1 MLQPTIRKRILG
13 IALGL
18 IFLMAITSALSMV
31 MTRRIAHQL
40 DEFSSKYVE
49 AYGHLARMNIR
60 SLEQALALRRLMI
73 SRMQSPPDEPSM
85 ADQRKIY
92 EAKGQ
97 EIEQEAQAAR
107 ALINAIIDDSS
118 TASDNARLGR
128 IDDRIERVISDLHR
142 YLGEEYKRL
151 LMLLEAGNIAE
162 ARVSVAR
169 TDALRDDLN
178 QRIEI
183 IRTDMLALVR
193 GDAVM
198 TMRDQQTAI
207 VISVVLTLLAGILG
221 LIFSLF
227 ISTGITGPVRR
238 LLEGTRAVEAGRL
251 DGSIDVTTRDEIGQ
265 LTTAFNNM
273 VEQLRHKERLRETFG
288 RYVDPRV
295 VEGLIERQSLTASD
309 GERRVMTVLFC
320 DMKGFTSLS
329 EGMTPQGLVKV
340 MNHYLS
346 TMSGPIRSHRGII
359 DKYIGDAIM
368 AYWGPP
374 FTEHSEQAR
383 LACLAAVEMADRGAA
398 LRTELPELLGVRTVP
413 SDCDVRIGVATG
425 EVLVGSI
432 GSEFMMSYT
441 VMGDAVNLASRLENV
456 NKIYGTHSLASEPA
470 IAAAGDADRGSRD
483 RPAGGGRTDQ
493 TRSRVRDHGPQGRAR
508 REAAGAAGAICRGT
522 RRLSRAALGRGTSGV
537 PRGARSGP
545 RRRAVAGAG
554 QARRGFSGQSAACGL
569 GRRVASRSEVIGRA
583 ALMPRDTPAR
593 CCKTPAA
600 PARTSDAWCPG
611 SSRCASPAHSQPAHS
626 APSAACPWCW
636 RRR

>member
-1 MLQPTIRKRILG
+1 
-13 IALGL
+13 
-18 IFLMAITSALSMV
+18 
-31 MTRRIAHQL
+31 MT
-40 DEFSSKYVE
+40 
-49 AYGHLARMNIR
+49 
-60 SLEQALALRRLMI
+60 
-73 SRMQSPPDEPSM
+73 
-85 ADQRKIY
+85 
-92 EAKGQ
+92 
-97 EIEQEAQAAR
+97 
-107 ALINAIIDDSS
+107 
-118 TASDNARLGR
+118 
-128 IDDRIERVISDLHR
+128 SDLHR

-151 LMLLEAGNIAE
+151 LLLLEAGNIAE
-162 ARVSVAR
+162 ARASLAR
-169 TDALRDDLN
+169 TDTLRDELN
-178 QRIEI
+178 QRIEV
-183 IRTDMLALVR
+183 IRTDMLAQVR

-198 TMRDQQTAI
+198 TMRDQKTAI

-238 LLEGTRAVEAGRL
+238 LLDGTRAVEAGRL

-295 VEGLIERQSLTASD
+295 VEGLIERQSQTASD

-374 FTEHSEQAR
+374 FTEHGEQAR

-413 SDCDVRIGVATG
+413 SDCDVRIGIATG

-441 VMGDAVNLASRLENV
+441 VMGDAVNLASRLEDA
-456 NKIYGTHSLASEPA
+456 NKIYGSHSWLRSLRSP
-470 IAAAGDADRGSRD
+470 
-483 RPAGGGRTDQ
+483 RPAM
-493 TRSRVRDHGPQGRAR
+493 RSRRARSTGWWSSARPIPRRCSRSWARKGELTPRSNSSCWTRYAEGLAAYRAR
-508 REAAGAAGAICRGT
+508 RWDDA
-522 RRLSRAALGRGTSGV
+522 RRAFQ
-537 PRGARSGP
+537 RGARSRS
-545 RRRAVAGAG
+545 RRRAVATRWPT
-554 QARRGFSGQSAACGL
+554 RRAFSGQSAARRL
-569 GRRVASRSEVIGRA
+569 GRRVAPRSEVMRRHVEH
-583 ALMPRDTPAR
+583 P
-593 CCKTPAA
+593 
-600 PARTSDAWCPG
+600 
-611 SSRCASPAHSQPAHS
+611 
-626 APSAACPWCW
+626 PSL
-636 RRR
+636 